1 MKRIMVLLSWSI
13 AAVLYAVQ
21 ANRVSAD
28 TTEDAEARRRRF
40 NERTGGLI
48 LHPGTGKVVI
58 ANVQSRVDAYVVK
71 RTAEVITKEFRITV
85 EHDSNPAFSIP
96 SAGTSIKRT
105 GASAM
110 VFVINDPQMPFS
122 LIAPEAKWGCVNI
135 AALETDSP
143 DTEKLEARFKK
154 MFMRTVSSLLG
165 AGVSG
170 YKVSVMQS
178 VNNLA
183 ELDDIK
189 GIGLDPQA
197 LMSIMQRLPK
207 LGITPPKML
216 PYIKA
221 CREGW
226 APAPTNDYQKAVWE
240 KVKADKERGPTNPIT
255 IPPPNQ
261 KK

>member
-1 MKRIMVLLSWSI
+1 MKRNAIMLVLGVMAALLASQAASTPEATEEAI
-13 AAVLYAVQ
+13 ARKKRL
-21 ANRVSAD
+21 
-28 TTEDAEARRRRF
+28 

-48 LHPGTGKVVI
+48 LHPGTGKVVV
-58 ANVQSRVDAYVVK
+58 ANVQSKVNSDLVK
-71 RTAEVITKEFRITV
+71 STAEVVTKEFRVAV
-85 EHDSNPAFSIP
+85 EHDKEPTFTIT
-96 SAGTSIKRT
+96 SAGESIKRT

-110 VFVINDPQMPFS
+110 VFVIDDPNLPFS
-122 LIAPEAKWGCVNI
+122 LIAPEAKWGCVNV
-135 AALETDSP
+135 AALVTDSP
-143 DTEKLEARFKK
+143 NVEKLQARYKK

-165 AGVSG
+165 AGASG

-178 VNNLA
+178 VSSLA
-183 ELDDIK
+183 ELDEIK

-207 LGITPPKML
+207 IGITPPRML

-226 APAPTNDYQKAVWE
+226 APPPTNDVQRTIWE

-255 IPPPNQ
+255 IPPPNA